1 MKVYV
6 LEVWDGENWI
16 MEGVFKSKK
25 TPLDLVEEAELSED
39 DYMIY
44 EQELLD

>member
-1 MKVYV
+1 MTVWI

-16 MEGVFKSKK
+16 MEGVFRSNKK
-25 TPLDLVEEAELSED
+25 PLELVEENELSPD